1 LRLLDPAAVGTTGA
15 PPLAAYREA
24 FEAAW
29 RDGVD
34 VAVLPIPREDAA
46 TIAVAERWREP
57 DMQSLLLGREP
68 PATLELQGFVGPEA
82 HAALLEAR
90 ATPGTTVDLAYQAT
104 ERWFED
110 ENVIGRLA
118 GGRHPE
124 QVVLVVTHWDAGG
137 LSDPLP
143 EGGASDNAGGL
154 AVLLAVAEA
163 AGRWR
168 SAGRRPERSIVL
180 LAEAAGSLGH
190 RGIARFL
197 EASGIRPANL
207 VAVVV
212 LDRLGGSGSELL
224 VVDGARSTLGSQI
237 AVLDPTTRSIDGAD
251 EPHGHAPFLELRV
264 PAVTLTRPAS
274 PGPDG
279 STPLPTVAALRRDAE
294 LTLRLSWDLAD
305 QPEPPRCL
313 GREEPPS
320 PPQ

>member
-1 LRLLDPAAVGTTGA
+1 
-15 PPLAAYREA
+15 
-24 FEAAW
+24 
-29 RDGVD
+29 
-34 VAVLPIPREDAA
+34 
-46 TIAVAERWREP
+46 
-57 DMQSLLLGREP
+57 
-68 PATLELQGFVGPEA
+68 
-82 HAALLEAR
+82 
-90 ATPGTTVDLAYQAT
+90 
-104 ERWFED
+104 
-110 ENVIGRLA
+110 
-118 GGRHPE
+118 
-124 QVVLVVTHWDAGG
+124 
-137 LSDPLP
+137 
-143 EGGASDNAGGL
+143 
-154 AVLLAVAEA
+154 VAEA